1 MPQWRRRISIT
12 RFRATKEEEVTIPET
27 IALAFDTIVCVI
39 GLIVY
44 IVRRAP

>member
-1 MPQWRRRISIT
+1 MT
-12 RFRATKEEEVTIPET
+12 VPE
-27 IALAFDTIVCVI
+27 IICLAFDTIVCVI

>member
-1 MPQWRRRISIT
+1 MT
-12 RFRATKEEEVTIPET
+12 TAEF